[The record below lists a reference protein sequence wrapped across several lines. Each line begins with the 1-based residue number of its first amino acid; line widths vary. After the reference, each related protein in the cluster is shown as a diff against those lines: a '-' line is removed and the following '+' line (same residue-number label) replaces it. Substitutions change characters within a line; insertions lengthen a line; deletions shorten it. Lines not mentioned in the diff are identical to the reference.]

1 MKNRYERLSKEEKKE
16 ARDRFK
22 NTEDN
27 KLLYKRLFRLQIICI
42 IGILFGIGVMA
53 YCIIT
58 HDKWYFIAEYGFMT
72 VFCVTLIMFC
82 KSTLDKTLITSL
94 LSYPRLT
101 KSCCNLAFNI
111 ILELL

>member
-82 KSTLDKTLITSL
+82 KSTLDKKYNEFLIKEMKEKKGDKN
-94 LSYPRLT
+94 T
-101 KSCCNLAFNI
+101 KNKSK
-111 ILELL
+111 